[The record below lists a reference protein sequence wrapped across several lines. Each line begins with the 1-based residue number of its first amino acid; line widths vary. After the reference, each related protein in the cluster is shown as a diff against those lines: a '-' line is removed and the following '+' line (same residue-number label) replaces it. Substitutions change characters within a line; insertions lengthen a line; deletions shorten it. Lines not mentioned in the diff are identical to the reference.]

1 MTAYFDSSKTVRKMV
16 DKTHYTDGFELT
28 TYKEKNHLVGFCT
41 DIENYIIHN
50 QTPQHYGQYVPLV
63 HVLNYGNYYGDT
75 LVRFLTITT
84 SVHILHSSKTSALSL
99 LTMKLLLCFST
110 DNPRELC
117 ASYDVSER

>member
-1 MTAYFDSSKTVRKMV
+1 MV
-16 DKTHYTDGFELT
+16 DRTYYTDGSEL
-28 TYKEKNHLVGFCT
+28 TYKEKTHLVGFCT
-41 DIENYIIHN
+41 DLENYNIYCKTLPHS
-50 QTPQHYGQYVPLV
+50 GQYVPLV

-117 ASYDVSER
+117 ASFDVSER